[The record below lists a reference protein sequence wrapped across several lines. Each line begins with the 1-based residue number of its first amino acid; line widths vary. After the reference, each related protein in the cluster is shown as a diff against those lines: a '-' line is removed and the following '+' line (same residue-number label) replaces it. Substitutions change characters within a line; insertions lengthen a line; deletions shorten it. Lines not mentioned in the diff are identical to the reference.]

1 VVNDDASVIQLAI
14 IAGHILSVGTAKGN
28 LLLYDSRIGKTMSIL
43 GRARPP
49 WYFQPAL

>member
-1 VVNDDASVIQLAI
+1 MVNDDASVIQLAI